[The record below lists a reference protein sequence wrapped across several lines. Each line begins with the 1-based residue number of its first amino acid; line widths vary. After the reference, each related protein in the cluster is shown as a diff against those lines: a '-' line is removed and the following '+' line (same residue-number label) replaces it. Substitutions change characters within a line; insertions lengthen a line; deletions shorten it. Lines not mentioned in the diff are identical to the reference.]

1 MNDEFQVLAFLPGY
15 CLIAIMLIATFT
27 DIISH
32 RIPNMLIVPALSV
45 ALLIGGYTA
54 GAGGLLMCLAGLGV
68 GLAMLLPMYAMGMM
82 GAGDVKLL
90 GVAGAF
96 LGPQGALIAGLTT
109 FIAGAILGLMWIA
122 WRCARPSIEY
132 YVARLMDAR
141 GSLTE
146 AGEKSESPRKSD
158 SFAYTP
164 AVAIGATFA
173 IWQQGSLFPLVL
185 G

>member
-68 GLAMLLPMYAMGMM
+68 GLAMLLPMYAMGKM
-82 GAGDVKLL
+82 GAGDVK
-90 GVAGAF
+90 F
-96 LGPQGALIAGLTT
+96 
-109 FIAGAILGLMWIA
+109 LGLMWIA

-158 SFAYTP
+158 SFAYAP

>member
-32 RIPNMLIVPALSV
+32 RIPK
-45 ALLIGGYTA
+45 
-54 GAGGLLMCLAGLGV
+54 
-68 GLAMLLPMYAMGMM
+68 PMYAMGMM

-158 SFAYTP
+158 SFAYAP